1 MRISDWSSD
10 VCSSDLASWFSV
22 SAMMQ
27 VALDNVR
34 KALDEGRPAL
44 VWRRQIADTDTP
56 ISAALKLI
64 EPDRGDFLLES
75 VEGGAVRGRYS
86 LLGLA
91 PDLVFRGHG
100 EIAEI
105 NRQWATD
112 RSALDRKSTRLNSSH

>member
-1 MRISDWSSD
+1 
-10 VCSSDLASWFSV
+10 
-22 SAMMQ
+22 MMQ

-64 EPDRGDFLLES
+64 EPDRGDFLLDS

-86 LLGLA
+86 LLGSSEERRVGKEWVSKCRFRWS
-91 PDLVFRGHG
+91 PDHQKQKT
-100 EIAEI
+100 
-105 NRQWATD
+105 NKHTH
-112 RSALDRKSTRLNSSH
+112 T

>member
-1 MRISDWSSD
+1 M
-10 VCSSDLASWFSV
+10 FSV

-34 KALDEGRPAL
+34 KELDEGRPAL

-75 VEGGAVRGRYS
+75 VEAGPVRGRYS
-86 LLGLA
+86 LLCLA
-91 PDLVFRGHG
+91 SDLVFRVHG
-100 EIAEI
+100 EIADI
-105 NRQWATD
+105 NRLWAMD
-112 RSALDRKSTRLNSSH
+112 RSAFRSEISSL